1 LPAEHA
7 LHVRTINSIAS
18 TFTTLRHRTSRPNN
32 SVAGATVP
40 GLALETS
47 EETAETLQRIRAL
60 EKVAALLGEP
70 STKTGFR
77 CLTTHGYPRA
87 AI

>member
-1 LPAEHA
+1 
-7 LHVRTINSIAS
+7 
-18 TFTTLRHRTSRPNN
+18 
-32 SVAGATVP
+32 
-40 GLALETS
+40 LETS